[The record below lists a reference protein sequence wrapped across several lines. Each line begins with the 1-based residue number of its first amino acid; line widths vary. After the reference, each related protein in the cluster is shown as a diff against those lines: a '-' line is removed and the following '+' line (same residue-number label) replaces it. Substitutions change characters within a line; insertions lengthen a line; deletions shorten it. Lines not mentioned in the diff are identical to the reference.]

1 MDKGKFFIFK
11 EKPNIK
17 TLLMIIAIN
26 KESPWWDKTIVFAK
40 NCPWTPGKRLA
51 RRMLQQDFK
60 KWEKVFIA
68 VHGDDVIGFC
78 IFEESGNLP
87 KDFNCSPF
95 INLVFVDEN
104 FRGQRISKSLIDAAL
119 HYAKELGYKKV
130 YLKSEHIGLYEKY
143 GFQKIADFEPIVGLA
158 NQLFEITL

>member
-1 MDKGKFFIFK
+1 M
-11 EKPNIK
+11 
-17 TLLMIIAIN
+17 
-26 KESPWWDKTIVFAK
+26 
-40 NCPWTPGKRLA
+40 
-51 RRMLQQDFK
+51 
-60 KWEKVFIA
+60 
-68 VHGDDVIGFC
+68 HGDDVIGFC

-104 FRGQRISKSLIDAAL
+104 FRGQRISKRLIDTAL
-119 HYAKELGYKKV
+119 DYAKKLGHQKV

>member
-1 MDKGKFFIFK
+1 MDKGKFFNFK

-26 KESPWWDKTIVFAK
+26 KESPWWNKTIVFAEK
-40 NCPWTPGKRLA
+40 CPWTPGKRLA
-51 RRMLQQDFK
+51 DRMAKNDFK
-60 KWEKVFIA
+60 DWEKIFIA
-68 VHGDDVIGFC
+68 IHNEDVIGFC

-87 KDFNCSPF
+87 QKFDCSPF

-104 FRGQRISKSLIDAAL
+104 FRGQRISKRLIDAAL

-130 YLKSEHIGLYEKY
+130 YLKSEHLGLYEKY
-143 GFQKIADFEPIVGLA
+143 GFQKIVDFEPTTGPA

>member
-1 MDKGKFFIFK
+1 MDKGKFFNFK

-17 TLLMIIAIN
+17 KLLMIIAIN
-26 KESPWWDKTIVFAK
+26 KESPWWNKTIVFAE

-104 FRGQRISKSLIDAAL
+104 FRGQRISKRLIDTAL
-119 HYAKELGYKKV
+119 NYAKKLGNQKV

-143 GFQKIADFEPIVGLA
+143 GFQKIADFEPMVGLA